1 MKSKA
6 LKNRIFIC
14 AALAAAALCAFI
26 SISRALPASANSG
39 PGYYFGVGGTG
50 VYPLEDC
57 PIEVES
63 ELLTFNITDYPDL
76 NDFVSYD
83 STVTA
88 RYTFFNPAAEDL
100 TVGMLFPFGSLPDYW
115 TGNEGQFSD
124 SHLFSV
130 TTGENDAPLD
140 FSYRLSYDGRGNSDI
155 GSGFNFNEARQN
167 LLSLPAGD
175 GVLSYESSVT
185 VYERQEGE
193 GEYLVAKFTEGN
205 NFYAFYDGRSCGYD
219 GSQVFIELDEG
230 DELYF
235 AGAVPDDLQFYSRT
249 YVPVGGSD
257 GHTLATAEDTPV
269 AAPEPSG
276 SITFIEFI
284 RRIKPQLFA
293 NVSDCDWFNYI
304 VFYMSEH
311 AYRGS
316 ESVENLQRGLYTA
329 MRWLEYEVTIPSGG
343 TLINSVT
350 VPVYPDIGI
359 DSEPY
364 TYDYY
369 YYISPAA
376 GWADFG
382 TLTVRI
388 NYDGYILHSS
398 AGDVFEAADEGG
410 YTATFEGLPGGEL
423 YFTLCSSSNPEYTG
437 YGWAYIVVAIVLL
450 LPVPLLCAIV
460 GLIVTVVIVNRD
472 KKKFLNKKS

>member
-6 LKNRIFIC
+6 LKNRIFMC
-14 AALAAAALCAFI
+14 AALAAVLCAFI

-76 NDFVSYD
+76 NDFGSYD

-115 TGNEGQFSD
+115 AGNEGQFSD

-205 NFYAFYDGRSCGYD
+205 
-219 GSQVFIELDEG
+219 
-230 DELYF
+230 
-235 AGAVPDDLQFYSRT
+235 
-249 YVPVGGSD
+249 
-257 GHTLATAEDTPV
+257 
-269 AAPEPSG
+269 

-304 VFYMSEH
+304 VFYMSEQ

-437 YGWAYIVVAIVLL
+437 YGWAYIVVTIVLL